1 MAYVN
6 LDAVDTDGAIRE
18 AQAELA
24 GDTRLTFLRK
34 GAITGGAALGAGTI
48 LSTLISDTALAKGRP
63 PASFGKGDVA
73 IMNYA
78 LTLEYLESSFYDEA
92 TRSAKITD
100 PALKAFLDTVTADER
115 AHVKLFKAALG
126 SKAIKKPKFDFMGI
140 PGDPTRFAS
149 TAYVLENTGV
159 HAFLGQASN
168 IKDPKLLLT
177 AASIV
182 TVEARHS
189 GAIGLFLNKPIAPN
203 GPFDNGLTATEVL
216 KTVKETGFIRP

>member
-1 MAYVN
+1 
-6 LDAVDTDGAIRE
+6 
-18 AQAELA
+18 
-24 GDTRLTFLRK
+24 
-34 GAITGGAALGAGTI
+34 
-48 LSTLISDTALAKGRP
+48 
-63 PASFGKGDVA
+63 
-73 IMNYA
+73 
-78 LTLEYLESSFYDEA
+78 
-92 TRSAKITD
+92 
-100 PALKAFLDTVTADER
+100 
-115 AHVKLFKAALG
+115 
-126 SKAIKKPKFDFMGI
+126 MGI
-140 PGDPTRFAS
+140 PRDPAKFAS